1 MPKHSS
7 VRYLKISSEIIQLAV
22 MLYVRFPLSIP
33 PRAAGSV
40 AKILKEV
47 FNKDMAIKRIS
58 FSDIDLKKLDDV
70 IDVRSPSEYEVDH
83 IPGAINLPVLSDKE
97 REMIGTI
104 YKKNSKFEAKKLGAA
119 LVSKNISNHLKENI
133 REKNR
138 AWLPLIYC
146 WRGGQRS
153 YAFATILD
161 QIGWNVGVV
170 DGGYKSFRKH
180 VSEFLNKNIENYFL
194 ILLTGNT
201 GTAKTKMLNLIEER
215 NGQTIDL
222 ENLANHKGSVFGSQG
237 QKQPSQKLFE
247 TLIYDKVKNLK
258 TGEPIF
264 VEAESNKIG
273 NLHIPKEF
281 WKLMKNSPQI
291 ELSATVER
299 RAQFLVEE
307 YSEITTDLDLLEK
320 QITSLS
326 TIAGHKVVESWLRMA
341 KNKEFIALAKQL
353 IEKHYDPRYKRGLL
367 RKKKE
372 VFATIEIEDISL
384 KGLSLKVDRILQ
396 TANKRMKSL

>member
-1 MPKHSS
+1 M
-7 VRYLKISSEIIQLAV
+7 Y
-22 MLYVRFPLSIP
+22 P

-58 FSDIDLKKLDDV
+58 FPDIDMKKLDDV
-70 IDVRSPSEYEVDH
+70 IDVRSPSEYEADH
-83 IPGAINLPVLSDKE
+83 IPSAINLPVLSDKE

-104 YKKNSKFEAKKLGAA
+104 YKQNSKFEAKKLGAA
-119 LVSKNISNHLKENI
+119 LISKNISNHLKENI

-138 AWLPLIYC
+138 DWLPLIYC

-153 YAFATILD
+153 YAFATILE

-180 VSEFLNKNIENYFL
+180 VSEFLNNNIENYLL
-194 ILLTGNT
+194 ILITGNT

-222 ENLANHKGSVFGSQG
+222 ESLANHKGSVFGSQG

-281 WKLMKNSPQI
+281 WKLMKSSPQI
-291 ELSATVER
+291 EISATVEQ

-307 YSEITTDLDLLEK
+307 YSEITSDLDLLEK

-326 TIAGHKVVESWLRMA
+326 TIAGPKVVESWLQMA
-341 KNKEFIALAKQL
+341 KNKEFIELAKQL

-367 RKKKE
+367 REKKE
-372 VFATIEIEDISL
+372 VFATLRLDDISQ
-384 KGLSLKVDRILQ
+384 KGLSLMVDRILQ
-396 TANKRMKSL
+396 TANNRMNTL

>member
-1 MPKHSS
+1 
-7 VRYLKISSEIIQLAV
+7 
-22 MLYVRFPLSIP
+22 
-33 PRAAGSV
+33 
-40 AKILKEV
+40 
-47 FNKDMAIKRIS
+47 MAIKRIS

-97 REMIGTI
+97 REMVGTI
-104 YKKNSKFEAKKLGAA
+104 YKQNSKFEAKKLGAA
-119 LVSKNISNHLKENI
+119 LISKNISNHLKKNI

-138 AWLPLIYC
+138 DWLPLIYC

-180 VSEFLNKNIENYFL
+180 VSEFLNNNIENYFL
-194 ILLTGNT
+194 ILITGNT

-222 ENLANHKGSVFGSQG
+222 ESLANHKGSVFGSQG

-247 TLIYDKVKNLK
+247 TFIYDKVKNLK

-281 WKLMKNSPQI
+281 WKLMKSSPQI
-291 ELSATVER
+291 EISATVEQ

-307 YSEITTDLDLLEK
+307 YSEITSDLDLLEK

-326 TIAGHKVVESWLRMA
+326 TITGPKVVESWLQMA
-341 KNKEFIALAKQL
+341 KNKEFIELAKQL

-367 RKKKE
+367 REKKE
-372 VFATIEIEDISL
+372 VFATLRLEDLSQ
-384 KGLSLKVDRILQ
+384 KGLSLMVDRILQ
-396 TANKRMKSL
+396 TANNRMNTL

>member
-1 MPKHSS
+1 MPKHISI
-7 VRYLKISSEIIQLAV
+7 RYFKISSEIIQLAV

-384 KGLSLKVDRILQ
+384 KGLSLTVDRILQ

>member
-180 VSEFLNKNIENYFL
+180 VSEFLNNNIENYSL
-194 ILLTGNT
+194 ILITGNT
-201 GTAKTKMLNLIEER
+201 GTAKTKLLNLIEER

-222 ENLANHKGSVFGSQG
+222 ESLANHKGSVFGSQG

-247 TLIYDKVKNLK
+247 TLIYDKVKNLE
-258 TGEPIF
+258 TSEPIF

-281 WKLMKNSPQI
+281 WKLMKSSPQI
-291 ELSATVER
+291 EISATVEQ

-307 YSEITTDLDLLEK
+307 YSEITSDLDLLEK

-326 TIAGHKVVESWLRMA
+326 TIAGPKVVESWLQMA
-341 KNKEFIALAKQL
+341 KNKEFIELAKQL

-367 RKKKE
+367 REKKE
-372 VFATIEIEDISL
+372 VFASLRLDDISQ
-384 KGLSLKVDRILQ
+384 KGLSLIVDRILQ
-396 TANKRMKSL
+396 TANNRMNTL

>member
-1 MPKHSS
+1 
-7 VRYLKISSEIIQLAV
+7 VLKV
-22 MLYVRFPLSIP
+22 F
-33 PRAAGSV
+33 
-40 AKILKEV
+40 KEV

-104 YKKNSKFEAKKLGAA
+104 YKQNSKFEAKKLGAA
-119 LVSKNISNHLKENI
+119 LISKNISNHLKQNI

-138 AWLPLIYC
+138 DWLPLIYC

-201 GTAKTKMLNLIEER
+201 GTAKTKMLNLIEES

-291 ELSATVER
+291 ELSATVEQ

-307 YSEITTDLDLLEK
+307 YAEITTDLNLLEK

-326 TIAGHKVVESWLRMA
+326 TIAGPKDVKSWLQMA
-341 KNKEFIALAKQL
+341 KNKEFIELAKQL

-372 VFATIEIEDISL
+372 VFANIKLDDMSQ
-384 KGLSLKVDRILQ
+384 KGLSLMVDGILQ
-396 TANKRMKSL
+396 TANNRMNTL

>member
-1 MPKHSS
+1 MT
-7 VRYLKISSEIIQLAV
+7 
-22 MLYVRFPLSIP
+22 
-33 PRAAGSV
+33 
-40 AKILKEV
+40 
-47 FNKDMAIKRIS
+47 IKRVK
-58 FSDIDLKKLDDV
+58 FSDILIHDFDDV
-70 IDVRSPSEYEVDH
+70 IDVRSPLEFEDDR
-83 IPGAINLPVLSDKE
+83 IPGSINLPVLYNAE
-97 REMIGTI
+97 REMIGTM
-104 YKKNSKFEAKKLGAA
+104 YKQKSKFEAKKLGASI
-119 LVSKNISNHLKENI
+119 VSKNISDHLKDYLYN
-133 REKNR
+133 KNR
-138 AWLPLIYC
+138 DWLPLIYC

-153 YAFATILD
+153 YALATILD
-161 QIGWNVGVV
+161 QIGWKVEVV

-180 VSEFLNKNIENYFL
+180 ISEFLNRNIDRYYL

-201 GTAKTKMLNLIEER
+201 GTAKTKVLNLIEKR

-222 ENLANHKGSVFGSQG
+222 ESLANHKGSVFGSQG

-281 WKLMKNSPQI
+281 WKLMKSSPQI
-291 ELSATVER
+291 EISATVEQ

-307 YSEITTDLDLLEK
+307 YSEITSDLDLLEK

-326 TIAGHKVVESWLRMA
+326 TIAGPKVVESWLQMA
-341 KNKEFIALAKQL
+341 KNKEFIELAKQL

-367 RKKKE
+367 REKKE
-372 VFATIEIEDISL
+372 VFATLRLDDVSQR
-384 KGLSLKVDRILQ
+384 GLSLMVDRILQ
-396 TANKRMKSL
+396 TANNRMNTL

>member
-326 TIAGHKVVESWLRMA
+326 TIAGHKVVESWLQMA
-341 KNKEFIALAKQL
+341 KNKEFYELVKQL
-353 IEKHYDPRYKRGLL
+353 MEKHYDPRYKRSLL

-372 VFATIEIEDISL
+372 VFAKFKIEDMSS
-384 KGLSLKVDRILQ
+384 KGFSSVVDRILQ
-396 TANKRMKSL
+396 TAKKI

>member
-1 MPKHSS
+1 M
-7 VRYLKISSEIIQLAV
+7 LKV
-22 MLYVRFPLSIP
+22 F
-33 PRAAGSV
+33 
-40 AKILKEV
+40 KEV

-104 YKKNSKFEAKKLGAA
+104 YKQDSKFEAKKLGAA
-119 LVSKNISNHLKENI
+119 LISKNISNHLKENI

-138 AWLPLIYC
+138 DWLPLIYC

-170 DGGYKSFRKH
+170 DGGYKSFRRH

-201 GTAKTKMLNLIEER
+201 GTAKTKILKLMAER

-247 TLIYDKVKNLK
+247 TLIYDKIKNLK
-258 TGEPIF
+258 TSEPIF

-320 QITSLS
+320 QITSLL
-326 TIAGHKVVESWLRMA
+326 TIAGPKVVESWLQMA
-341 KNKEFIALAKQL
+341 KNKEFIELAKQL
-353 IEKHYDPRYKRGLL
+353 IEKHYDPRYKRSFL

-372 VFATIEIEDISL
+372 VFATLKIDDISQ
-384 KGLSLKVDRILQ
+384 KGLSLMVDRILQ
-396 TANKRMKSL
+396 TANNRMNAL

>member
-1 MPKHSS
+1 MT
-7 VRYLKISSEIIQLAV
+7 
-22 MLYVRFPLSIP
+22 
-33 PRAAGSV
+33 
-40 AKILKEV
+40 
-47 FNKDMAIKRIS
+47 IKRVK
-58 FSDIDLKKLDDV
+58 FSDIHIHDFDDV
-70 IDVRSPSEYEVDH
+70 IDVRSPLEFEDDR
-83 IPGAINLPVLSDKE
+83 IPGSINLPVLSNAE
-97 REMIGTI
+97 REMIGTM
-104 YKKNSKFEAKKLGAA
+104 YKQKSKFEAKKLGAS
-119 LVSKNISNHLKENI
+119 LVSKNISDHLKDYLYK
-133 REKNR
+133 KNR
-138 AWLPLIYC
+138 DWLPLIYC

-153 YAFATILD
+153 YALATILD

-180 VSEFLNKNIENYFL
+180 ISEFLNRNLDRYYL

-201 GTAKTKMLNLIEER
+201 GTAKTKVLNLIEKR

-222 ENLANHKGSVFGSQG
+222 ESLANHKGSVFGSQG

-247 TLIYDKVKNLK
+247 TLIYDKLVNLK
-258 TGEPIF
+258 TNEPIF

-291 ELSATVER
+291 ELSATVEK
-299 RAQFLVEE
+299 RAKFLVEE

-326 TIAGHKVVESWLRMA
+326 TIVGHKVVQNWVQLA
-341 KNKEFIALAKQL
+341 KNKEFYELVKQL
-353 IEKHYDPRYKRGLL
+353 MEKHYDPRYERSLL

-372 VFATIEIEDISL
+372 VFAKLKIEDMSQ
-384 KGLSLKVDRILQ
+384 KGFSSMVDRILQ
-396 TANKRMKSL
+396 TAKK

>member
-1 MPKHSS
+1 MT
-7 VRYLKISSEIIQLAV
+7 
-22 MLYVRFPLSIP
+22 
-33 PRAAGSV
+33 
-40 AKILKEV
+40 
-47 FNKDMAIKRIS
+47 IKRVK
-58 FSDIDLKKLDDV
+58 FSDIQIHDFDDV
-70 IDVRSPSEYEVDH
+70 IDVRSPLEFEDDR
-83 IPGAINLPVLSDKE
+83 IPGSINLPVLSNAE
-97 REMIGTI
+97 REMIGTM
-104 YKKNSKFEAKKLGAA
+104 YKQKSKFEAKKLGASI
-119 LVSKNISNHLKENI
+119 VSKNISDHLKDYLYN
-133 REKNR
+133 KNR
-138 AWLPLIYC
+138 DWLPLIYC

-153 YAFATILD
+153 YALATILD
-161 QIGWNVGVV
+161 QIGWKVEVV

-180 VSEFLNKNIENYFL
+180 VSEFLNNNIENYFL
-194 ILLTGNT
+194 ILITGNT

-222 ENLANHKGSVFGSQG
+222 ESLANHKGSVFGSQG

-281 WKLMKNSPQI
+281 WKLMKSSPQI
-291 ELSATVER
+291 EISATVEQ

-307 YSEITTDLDLLEK
+307 YSEITSDLDLLEK

-326 TIAGHKVVESWLRMA
+326 TIAGPKLVENWLQMA
-341 KNKEFIALAKQL
+341 KNKEFIELAKQL

-367 RKKKE
+367 REKKE
-372 VFATIEIEDISL
+372 VFATLRLDDISQ
-384 KGLSLKVDRILQ
+384 KGLSLTVERILQ
-396 TANKRMKSL
+396 TANNRMNTL

>member
-1 MPKHSS
+1 MRTPR
-7 VRYLKISSEIIQLAV
+7 VFLKTELKANSII
-22 MLYVRFPLSIP
+22 
-33 PRAAGSV
+33 
-40 AKILKEV
+40 E
-47 FNKDMAIKRIS
+47 
-58 FSDIDLKKLDDV
+58 LDQ
-70 IDVRSPSEYEVDH
+70 
-83 IPGAINLPVLSDKE
+83 
-97 REMIGTI
+97 
-104 YKKNSKFEAKKLGAA
+104 
-119 LVSKNISNHLKENI
+119 NISDHLKDYLYN
-133 REKNR
+133 KNR
-138 AWLPLIYC
+138 DWLPLIYC

-180 VSEFLNKNIENYFL
+180 VSEFLNNNIENYFL
-194 ILLTGNT
+194 ILITGNT

-222 ENLANHKGSVFGSQG
+222 ESLANHKGSVFGSQG

-247 TLIYDKVKNLK
+247 TLIYDKLVNLK
-258 TGEPIF
+258 TNEPIF

-281 WKLMKNSPQI
+281 WKLMKSAPQI
-291 ELSATVER
+291 ELSATLEK
-299 RAQFLVEE
+299 RAKFLVEE

-326 TIAGHKVVESWLRMA
+326 TIAGHKVVESWLLMA
-341 KNKEFIALAKQL
+341 KNRDFYELVKQL
-353 IEKHYDPRYKRGLL
+353 MEKHYDPRYKRSLL

-372 VFATIEIEDISL
+372 VFANLKIEDMSQ
-384 KGLSLKVDRILQ
+384 KGLSSMVDRILQ
-396 TANKRMKSL
+396 TAKKIE

>member
-291 ELSATVER
+291 ELSATVEQ

-384 KGLSLKVDRILQ
+384 KGLSLTVDRILQ
-396 TANKRMKSL
+396 TANQRMKSL